1 MTKPTMTSQWDPG
14 SYKPLDMSKIPG
26 YPRQMPPIS
35 KRWFPK
41 FTGGN
46 GEDAEFHMR
55 EFYSYFVLN
64 RVDDDAEDVVM
75 KLFQRLFM
83 EMLRSGMITFLML
96 ASLLWTSLKK
106 SFLKNGAFI
115 QKTSQYF

>member
-46 GEDAEFHMR
+46 GEGAEFHMR
-55 EFYSYFVLN
+55 NFILTLSSTVL
-64 RVDDDAEDVVM
+64 M
-75 KLFQRLFM
+75 M
-83 EMLRSGMITFLML
+83 MLKM
-96 ASLLWTSLKK
+96 
-106 SFLKNGAFI
+106 
-115 QKTSQYF
+115 